1 MNRIVLRALP
11 SLPLLIVSL
20 ALAWPGSPRA
30 LASSDRGPTRV
41 APKITRFEVRG
52 LPDWDRLKMRLA
64 PGLASPAVGE
74 IPARAGGVL
83 GTGRRRHVG
92 RALWREVEYQG
103 VRGWVH
109 GKFIRREASNAAP
122 PITTSPGDRAD
133 VFIED
138 LVCVGHAPAWK
149 LVVDRD
155 GSTAGRTAL
164 GAVLT
169 DVHAL
174 AAQLQKG
181 PSAKTAARTWSM
193 TLEDAQGVGVAT
205 LTLREQR
212 CTAGNGSEI
221 YGYEVSTHN
230 PDGTVLAGC
239 CNRRDVPP
247 IAQRP

>member
-1 MNRIVLRALP
+1 MKRIVL
-11 SLPLLIVSL
+11 LIVTLVGAGLGATS
-20 ALAWPGSPRA
+20 AR
-30 LASSDRGPTRV
+30 ASSDRGPTR
-41 APKITRFEVRG
+41 AAQKIARFEVRG

-64 PGLASPAVGE
+64 PGPASPAVGE
-74 IPARAGGVL
+74 IPARAGGVM
-83 GTGRRRHVG
+83 GTGRQRHVG

-109 GKFIRREASNAAP
+109 GKYIRREASTIPPATAAP
-122 PITTSPGDRAD
+122 PRDGAG

-138 LVCVGHAPAWK
+138 LVCVGHAPSWK

-155 GSTAGRTAL
+155 GSTAGRTAA
-164 GAVLT
+164 GAILT

-174 AAQLQKG
+174 GAQLQKG
-181 PSAKTAARTWSM
+181 SSAKAPRTWSM

-221 YGYEVSTHN
+221 YGYEVSTHQ

-239 CNRRDVPP
+239 CNRREAPP
-247 IAQRP
+247 IAQKP